1 MTPWEVEEQGSLGRS
16 ASVGALSELG
26 AFMHRVYLNMAIGL
40 AVTGATAMAVAN
52 SPSML
57 ETVARFF
64 WPLIIGELVVV
75 MGMTALA
82 QRISAGTAFGLFL
95 GYALLNGLTM
105 ALVFA
110 VYTRESVAS
119 TFFVTAG
126 TFGAMSAWGFF
137 TKRDLTRFGSFLAMG
152 LIGLIIASI
161 VNIFLQS
168 SAVTWVTTCIG
179 VLVFVGLSAWDTQ
192 KLKRYFFASRDENDR
207 RKLAVNGALMLY
219 LDFVNLF
226 LYLLRLFGRRR

>member
-1 MTPWEVEEQGSLGRS
+1 MTPWELEEQGTLGRS
-16 ASVGALSELG
+16 KRAGALSELG

-40 AVTGATAMAVAN
+40 AVTGATAMAVAS

-57 ETVARFF
+57 ETVVRFF
-64 WPLIIGELVVV
+64 WPLVIGEVLVV
-75 MGMTALA
+75 MGISALA
-82 QRISAGTAFGLFL
+82 QRLSAATAFTLFL

-110 VYTRESVAS
+110 VYTSESIAS

-126 TFGAMSAWGFF
+126 TFGAMSAWGYF
-137 TKRDLTRFGSFLAMG
+137 TKRDLTRFGNFLMMG
-152 LIGLIIASI
+152 LIGLVIASI
-161 VNIFLQS
+161 VNIFLKS
-168 SAVTWVTTCIG
+168 SAVTWVMTCVG

-192 KLKRYFFASRDENDR
+192 KLKRFFFAARSEEERG
-207 RKLAVNGALMLY
+207 KLAVNGALMLY